1 MLHPWPT
8 SRSTSSSFSISPL
21 SRGWQHPTQPYSSH
35 PYPLLLSPCPLYRG
49 PSPCT
54 PYCSHPISD
63 AAPPARS
70 VCGARA
76 DARCRMPWAR
86 PEGGGGCSTRALRDT
101 SHLVLLLCDN
111 EAVLCVI
118 KKWVG
123 QGGKATLATTP
134 DANILAKIVC
144 ILTRVRAGRATF
156 LVKVKS
162 HRGEPINEVVDTLR
176 KSDGNFR

>member
-1 MLHPWPT
+1 MAHVEVNLLLLLHLT
-8 SRSTSSSFSISPL
+8 SFSWLAASDPALLKSPL
-21 SRGWQHPTQPYSSH
+21 SPTPVT
-35 PYPLLLSPCPLYRG
+35 LSLV

-54 PYCSHPISD
+54 SYCSHPISD

-134 DANILAKIVC
+134 DADILAKIVC

-176 KSDGNFR
+176 KSDGNFQ